1 MADIGKMLNIGADN
15 QSTPSVRVPVR
26 VRVCVQECLTVVSE
40 LFSVSG
46 FVKEYSPAG
55 Y

>member
-1 MADIGKMLNIGADN
+1 M
-15 QSTPSVRVPVR
+15 S
-26 VRVCVQECLTVVSE
+26 VCVCVRACVREGLTVVSE